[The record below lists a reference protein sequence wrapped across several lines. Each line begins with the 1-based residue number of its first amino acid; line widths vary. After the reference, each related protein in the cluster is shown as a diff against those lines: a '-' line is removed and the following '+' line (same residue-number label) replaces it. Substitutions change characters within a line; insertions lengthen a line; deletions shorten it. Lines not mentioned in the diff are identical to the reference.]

1 MITPA
6 RILQAQATVQAA
18 AEALQALD
26 ALDPEHRRPA
36 SWCLVRDFIGDVKA
50 KAEGQIE
57 VWTSAD
63 RKPPWAG

>member
-18 AEALQALD
+18 KDALQALD
-26 ALDPEHRRPA
+26 ALDPDHQRPI
-36 SWCLVRDFIGDVKA
+36 SWCVVRDFIADVKA

-63 RKPPWAG
+63 RKPPWG